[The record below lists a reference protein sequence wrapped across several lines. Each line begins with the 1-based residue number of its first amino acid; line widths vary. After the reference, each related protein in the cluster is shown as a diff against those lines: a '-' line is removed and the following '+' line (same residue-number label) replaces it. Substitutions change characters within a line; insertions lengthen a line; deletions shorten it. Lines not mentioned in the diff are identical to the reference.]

1 VNEIPSRQVMLPTT
15 WFRYPR
21 RVTANALGPALI
33 ALGLPALPPTVIVGL
48 QVILGVPAYFDIQR
62 ISPMFDA
69 FFVVV
74 WMFFIAATAPRA
86 CSYLQRFALSE
97 VGISRKLLRLES
109 IIEWPTVTSVEKTL
123 APTYENRGWSQVWR
137 DEVSLAIRS
146 DGRRFVIYEQLE
158 GFTEFKDAL
167 SAACRQRS
175 IPQIVVDKSMA
186 TLSRLKD
193 QDPPLYR
200 RSRRKGIRTPVEQL

>member
-1 VNEIPSRQVMLPTT
+1 MFAGFL
-15 WFRYPR
+15 F
-21 RVTANALGPALI
+21 LGWLFI
-33 ALGLPALPPTVIVGL
+33 
-48 QVILGVPAYFDIQR
+48 
-62 ISPMFDA
+62 
-69 FFVVV
+69 
-74 WMFFIAATAPRA
+74 IAATAPRA
-86 CSYLQRFALSE
+86 YSYLQKFAFDKAGL
-97 VGISRKLLRLES
+97 SRKVLGREVA
-109 IIEWPTVTSVEKTL
+109 IEWSTVVSVEKTL

-146 DGRRFVIYEQLE
+146 GGRRFVVYEQLE

-167 SAACRQRS
+167 SAVCRQRS